1 MHPVYT
7 FPPYFPNNHSN
18 IFPSTTRS
26 SKWSLPF
33 RCSDQNVVCFSS
45 FPCVLHALAMSFWFH
60 TLIIMSYMT
69 GQKNEFVHCLQWPH
83 LIHMK
88 CGYEVPGTILL
99 QAYLYTYIL
108 LRGVT
113 FKVLPLS
120 SYALNPIMLTL
131 LNSCC
136 GIASLLLSLFL
147 YVFSILKSSSL

>member
-1 MHPVYT
+1 
-7 FPPYFPNNHSN
+7 
-18 IFPSTTRS
+18 
-26 SKWSLPF
+26 
-33 RCSDQNVVCFSS
+33 
-45 FPCVLHALAMSFWFH
+45 
-60 TLIIMSYMT
+60 
-69 GQKNEFVHCLQWPH
+69 
-83 LIHMK
+83 MK